1 MNSWMYITAKE
12 QRSALIDLIMLNG
25 YSLVSLLLLRTL
37 LQAARTWAVTED
49 KDWKNPDPEVNP
61 RQLCSI
67 RSLLSSLPRW
77 SQIQISCR
85 VEASFWT
92 EVCWI
97 EGMNWTTAPPS
108 LSRLSKSEHSDSLR
122 RVLFLGLWGNNSKLF
137 VLLPPKA
144 VHFFLCFAP
153 QMALLGFFIARW
165 LFSHT
170 LYDLLLYA
178 AARIRTHFRELHL
191 FEGPLFRTLNRLS
204 YRGLGNLNNLF
215 YRSGPSSSKS
225 KATEAIGDYNK
236 AEKLMIAS
244 K

>member
-77 SQIQISCR
+77 SQVQISCR

-108 LSRLSKSEHSDSLR
+108 LSRLSKSEHSDTLR
-122 RVLFLGLWGNNSKLF
+122 RVLFLGLWGNNSLISF
-137 VLLPPKA
+137 FYFYLPNRA
-144 VHFFLCFAP
+144 
-153 QMALLGFFIARW
+153 
-165 LFSHT
+165 LFSVFRPKDGT
-170 LYDLLLYA
+170 
-178 AARIRTHFRELHL
+178 ARIFH
-191 FEGPLFRTLNRLS
+191 S
-204 YRGLGNLNNLF
+204 
-215 YRSGPSSSKS
+215 
-225 KATEAIGDYNK
+225 
-236 AEKLMIAS
+236 
-244 K
+244 